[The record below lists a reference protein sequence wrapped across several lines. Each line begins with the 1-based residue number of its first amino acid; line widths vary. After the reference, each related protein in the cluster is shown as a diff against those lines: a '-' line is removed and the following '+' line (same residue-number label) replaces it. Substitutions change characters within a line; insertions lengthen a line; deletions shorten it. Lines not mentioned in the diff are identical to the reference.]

1 MISRILFHLVLFA
14 TRNPKL
20 VKFGLLAVFVVAP
33 FLGIVSAKV
42 YQRWDND
49 PDRGAIAITDGH
61 FGENYATPEYLD
73 QGWDEAD
80 SLWFYNTTQG
90 SGLLPYD
97 FLLAL
102 QQPGLNPVEC
112 DRNGEKA
119 GWFLCDS
126 NIDRYR
132 YLPQKA
138 TFFNPDA
145 LPVGFV
151 KETYQGQDYVGYT
164 CAACHT
170 GQINFT
176 NPGEDQTR
184 ALRIDGGP
192 AMADMVLF
200 LTELNRA
207 MKLTLGVPGLEN
219 RRLDPFVKRVLAL
232 NNDYT
237 SRAQVEADL
246 KKWTNVLIL
255 YNTINHSTNNGQEVE
270 YGYARLDAFGRIYNR
285 VLQHAINRDQ
295 VATELALV
303 MVKDPDTG
311 EDTRLLTPAQ
321 IGKVLDGDGKP
332 DDRVGELV
340 LRDGDFAKI
349 IERLRSEAA
358 GYPKLTADQLTLVR
372 DQIFNP
378 PNAPVSYPFL
388 WDITR
393 SDYVQWNGLASN
405 AGAGP
410 LGRNAGEVLGVFGIL
425 DWQKDERWSTVLTGF
440 SLSALLSGQSNKKE
454 QIYFKSSID
463 LFNLQRLESHL
474 DSLTSPEWPFCRR
487 GEEYYLPTSPTNK
500 TVDQRDC
507 DPGDE
512 RIDGDSKRR
521 GYLIYA
527 RLCES
532 CHDVIDRDAADRL
545 MVSNMT
551 GIRKIRTDPAMARNS
566 VHYSGRSGNF
576 ADTYQSTS
584 VGKVVVQE
592 ETPVVQVLTAATSG
606 VVGTPDP
613 DKWFLRR
620 MVEFVYALVMTFYDN
635 PIQASV
641 KRGNYDPD
649 TTAKPYNSLLS
660 YRARSL
666 NGIWATAPYLHNG
679 SVPTLYDLLLPVEE
693 CTGDEGDGEI
703 RPKSFLVGARAFD
716 PEKVGFRSEGYAG
729 FRFDTTIPGNSNAGH
744 LYGACGMTDQDRRDL
759 IEYMK
764 SL

>member
-1 MISRILFHLVLFA
+1 
-14 TRNPKL
+14 
-20 VKFGLLAVFVVAP
+20 VFVVAP

-61 FGENYATPEYLD
+61 FGENYSTPEYLD
-73 QGWDEAD
+73 QGWDEAG

-112 DRNGEKA
+112 ERNGEKA
-119 GWFLCDS
+119 GWFLCDG

-176 NPGEDQTR
+176 NPGETEAR

-192 AMADMVLF
+192 AMADMVGF

-246 KKWTNVLIL
+246 KKWTDVLIL
-255 YNTINHSTNNGQEVE
+255 YNTINHSTNNGQEVK

-303 MVKDPDTG
+303 MEG
-311 EDTRLLTPAQ
+311 GTRLLTPGQ
-321 IGKVLDGDGKP
+321 IVNVLDG
-332 DDRVGELV
+332 VGTLI

-349 IERLRSEAA
+349 IERLQLAA
-358 GYPKLTADQLTLVR
+358 PYPALDAQQLTLVR
-372 DQIFNP
+372 DRIFNP

-405 AGAGP
+405 ATAGP
-410 LGRNAGEVLGVFGIL
+410 LGRNAGEVIGVFGIL
-425 DWQKDERWSTVLTGF
+425 DWQEDRRWSTLLTGF
-440 SLSALLSGQSNKKE
+440 SLSALLSGQSNKKK
-454 QIYFKSSID
+454 QIYFKSSVD

-474 DSLTSPEWPFCRR
+474 GHLTSPRWPFCRR
-487 GEEYYLPTSPTNK
+487 GDGGYYLPTSPEEK
-500 TVDQRDC
+500 TVEERAC
-507 DPGDE
+507 NPGDA
-512 RIDGDSKRR
+512 RINEASRSNG
-521 GYLIYA
+521 GLIYA
-527 RLCES
+527 RLCQS
-532 CHDVIDRDAADRL
+532 CHDVIVRDALDRL
-545 MVSNMT
+545 MISDMT
-551 GIRKIRTDPAMARNS
+551 STRKIRTDPAMAKNS
-566 VHYSGRSGNF
+566 VNYTGRSGNL
-576 ADTYQSTS
+576 ADTYQNTG
-584 VGKVVVQE
+584 VGKVVVKE
-592 ETPVVQVLTAATSG
+592 NTPVVQVLTAATSG

-613 DKWFLRR
+613 DKWFPRR
-620 MVEFVYALVMTFYDN
+620 MVEYVYALVMTLYDN
-635 PIQASV
+635 QIQASV

-649 TTAKPYNSLLS
+649 TTAAPYNSLLS

-679 SVPTLYDLLLPVEE
+679 SVPTLYDLLLPVKCSE
-693 CTGDEGDGEI
+693 GVGDGKF
-703 RPKSFLVGARAFD
+703 RPTSFLVGARAFD
-716 PEKVGFRSEGYAG
+716 PEKVGFKTEGYDG
-729 FRFDTTIPGNSNAGH
+729 FMFDTSVPGNSNAGH
-744 LYGACGMTDQDRRDL
+744 VYGACRMTDEERWDL